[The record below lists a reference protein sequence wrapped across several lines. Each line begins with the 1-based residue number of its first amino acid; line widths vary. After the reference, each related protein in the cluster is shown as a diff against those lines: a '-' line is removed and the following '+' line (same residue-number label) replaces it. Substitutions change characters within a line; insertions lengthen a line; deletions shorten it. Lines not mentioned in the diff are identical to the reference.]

1 MNSENSFNPYITV
14 RDGERRIVP
23 LAVNANVEPGGV
35 AIVNAFAVATFKRG
49 SIGYVMKNA
58 NVTGEPGCL
67 LYLQVNTSYLASLPG
82 NLVLHGLDGVP
93 YKDFYDM
100 PEWFWHRKD
109 RGSLGFES

>member
-1 MNSENSFNPYITV
+1 MTV
-14 RDGERRIVP
+14 RDGDRRIVP
-23 LAVNANVEPGGV
+23 LGVNARVEPGGV
-35 AIVNAFAVATFKRG
+35 AMVNSFALATFKPG

-100 PEWFWHRKD
+100 PDWFWHRKD
-109 RGSLGFES
+109 RGSLGFSN